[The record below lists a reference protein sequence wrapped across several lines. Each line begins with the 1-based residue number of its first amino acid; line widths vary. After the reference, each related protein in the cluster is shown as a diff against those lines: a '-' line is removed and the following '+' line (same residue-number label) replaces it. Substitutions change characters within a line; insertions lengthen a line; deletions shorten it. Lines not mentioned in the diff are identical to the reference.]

1 MKSRLYYAISCFL
14 LAVVLLF
21 LAVPL
26 FTHRLYPKQQAIR
39 VLHTMEKGEQLTDQ
53 DIEPI
58 TVGALHLSEGIALK
72 EEDVIGRYAAV
83 DLVAEDIL
91 FLSKLS
97 QLPLEGDLP
106 KDILP
111 EGNAAQLLKLR
122 MIEGSEYPIPETGDV
137 IKINLF
143 DKKWKDIPELQ
154 FVRILSVV
162 SPKKAEDTVVVTVAL
177 NEKQQQY
184 IKRQK
189 KTVFYASVIVRSN
202 EELAEKLLAEQE
214 SFFCGNADTDG
225 LGTLYAG
232 EITSQRTAD
241 AIKILREFPNI
252 GVMGF
257 QIHERKRQEGTT
269 AQIQQLYTVLDGM
282 AEVVIWD
289 GTSDWTDAFQTVMT
303 AKAEVTAC
311 LLTADVKGLLYF
323 KQYQD
328 KIRRLTHC
336 LLLEGLSKPYSLHEE
351 MDVTIGGFD
360 GILPFGREI
369 ERYVMEGNLFS
380 VLTCCHARY
389 CETVERTLDDLLEGR
404 MEK

>member
-26 FTHRLYPKQQAIR
+26 FAHRLYPKQQAIR
-39 VLHTMEKGEQLTDQ
+39 VLHTMEKGEQLTDK

-58 TVGALHLSEGIALK
+58 TVGALQLSEGIALT

-97 QLPLEGDLP
+97 QLPLEGN
-106 KDILP
+106 LP
-111 EGNAAQLLKLR
+111 EENTAQLMTLR
-122 MIEGSEYPIPETGDV
+122 MIEGSEYPVPETGDV

-162 SPKKAEDTVVVTVAL
+162 PPKKAEDTVAVTVAL

-184 IKRQK
+184 VKRQK

-214 SFFCGNADTDG
+214 SFF
-225 LGTLYAG
+225 
-232 EITSQRTAD
+232 E
-241 AIKILREFPNI
+241 
-252 GVMGF
+252 
-257 QIHERKRQEGTT
+257 
-269 AQIQQLYTVLDGM
+269 
-282 AEVVIWD
+282 
-289 GTSDWTDAFQTVMT
+289 
-303 AKAEVTAC
+303 
-311 LLTADVKGLLYF
+311 
-323 KQYQD
+323 
-328 KIRRLTHC
+328 
-336 LLLEGLSKPYSLHEE
+336 
-351 MDVTIGGFD
+351 
-360 GILPFGREI
+360 
-369 ERYVMEGNLFS
+369 
-380 VLTCCHARY
+380 
-389 CETVERTLDDLLEGR
+389 
-404 MEK
+404 

>member
-58 TVGALHLSEGIALK
+58 TVGALQLSEGIALT

-106 KDILP
+106 KDILL
-111 EGNAAQLLKLR
+111 EENTAQLMTLR
-122 MIEGSEYPIPETGDV
+122 MIEGSEYPV
-137 IKINLF
+137 
-143 DKKWKDIPELQ
+143 
-154 FVRILSVV
+154 
-162 SPKKAEDTVVVTVAL
+162 AVTVAL

-184 IKRQK
+184 VKRQK

-214 SFFCGNADTDG
+214 SFF
-225 LGTLYAG
+225 
-232 EITSQRTAD
+232 E
-241 AIKILREFPNI
+241 
-252 GVMGF
+252 
-257 QIHERKRQEGTT
+257 
-269 AQIQQLYTVLDGM
+269 
-282 AEVVIWD
+282 
-289 GTSDWTDAFQTVMT
+289 
-303 AKAEVTAC
+303 
-311 LLTADVKGLLYF
+311 
-323 KQYQD
+323 
-328 KIRRLTHC
+328 
-336 LLLEGLSKPYSLHEE
+336 
-351 MDVTIGGFD
+351 
-360 GILPFGREI
+360 
-369 ERYVMEGNLFS
+369 
-380 VLTCCHARY
+380 
-389 CETVERTLDDLLEGR
+389 
-404 MEK
+404 

>member
-1 MKSRLYYAISCFL
+1 M
-14 LAVVLLF
+14 
-21 LAVPL
+21 
-26 FTHRLYPKQQAIR
+26 
-39 VLHTMEKGEQLTDQ
+39 LHTMEKGEQLTDQ

-58 TVGALHLSEGIALK
+58 TVGALHLSEGIALT

-111 EGNAAQLLKLR
+111 EGNAAQLMTLR

-143 DKKWKDIPELQ
+143 DKKRKDIPELQ

-162 SPKKAEDTVVVTVAL
+162 PPKKAEDTVVVTVAL

-214 SFFCGNADTDG
+214 SFF
-225 LGTLYAG
+225 
-232 EITSQRTAD
+232 
-241 AIKILREFPNI
+241 
-252 GVMGF
+252 
-257 QIHERKRQEGTT
+257 
-269 AQIQQLYTVLDGM
+269 
-282 AEVVIWD
+282 
-289 GTSDWTDAFQTVMT
+289 
-303 AKAEVTAC
+303 
-311 LLTADVKGLLYF
+311 
-323 KQYQD
+323 
-328 KIRRLTHC
+328 
-336 LLLEGLSKPYSLHEE
+336 
-351 MDVTIGGFD
+351 
-360 GILPFGREI
+360 
-369 ERYVMEGNLFS
+369 
-380 VLTCCHARY
+380 
-389 CETVERTLDDLLEGR
+389 
-404 MEK
+404 

>member
-58 TVGALHLSEGIALK
+58 TVGALHLSEGIALT

-111 EGNAAQLLKLR
+111 KGNAAQLLKLR
-122 MIEGSEYPIPETGDV
+122 MIEGSEYPVPETGDV
-137 IKINLF
+137 IKIN
-143 DKKWKDIPELQ
+143 PELQ
-154 FVRILSVV
+154 FVRTLSVV
-162 SPKKAEDTVVVTVAL
+162 PPKKAEDTVVVTVAL

-214 SFFCGNADTDG
+214 SFF
-225 LGTLYAG
+225 
-232 EITSQRTAD
+232 
-241 AIKILREFPNI
+241 
-252 GVMGF
+252 
-257 QIHERKRQEGTT
+257 
-269 AQIQQLYTVLDGM
+269 
-282 AEVVIWD
+282 
-289 GTSDWTDAFQTVMT
+289 
-303 AKAEVTAC
+303 
-311 LLTADVKGLLYF
+311 
-323 KQYQD
+323 
-328 KIRRLTHC
+328 
-336 LLLEGLSKPYSLHEE
+336 
-351 MDVTIGGFD
+351 
-360 GILPFGREI
+360 
-369 ERYVMEGNLFS
+369 
-380 VLTCCHARY
+380 
-389 CETVERTLDDLLEGR
+389 
-404 MEK
+404 

>member
-58 TVGALHLSEGIALK
+58 TVGALHLSEGIALT

-111 EGNAAQLLKLR
+111 EGNAAQLMTLR

-143 DKKWKDIPELQ
+143 DKKRKDIPEL
-154 FVRILSVV
+154 SVV
-162 SPKKAEDTVVVTVAL
+162 PPKKAEDTVAVTVAL

-214 SFFCGNADTDG
+214 SFF
-225 LGTLYAG
+225 
-232 EITSQRTAD
+232 
-241 AIKILREFPNI
+241 
-252 GVMGF
+252 
-257 QIHERKRQEGTT
+257 
-269 AQIQQLYTVLDGM
+269 
-282 AEVVIWD
+282 
-289 GTSDWTDAFQTVMT
+289 
-303 AKAEVTAC
+303 
-311 LLTADVKGLLYF
+311 
-323 KQYQD
+323 
-328 KIRRLTHC
+328 
-336 LLLEGLSKPYSLHEE
+336 
-351 MDVTIGGFD
+351 
-360 GILPFGREI
+360 
-369 ERYVMEGNLFS
+369 
-380 VLTCCHARY
+380 
-389 CETVERTLDDLLEGR
+389 
-404 MEK
+404 

>member
-39 VLHTMEKGEQLTDQ
+39 VLHTMEKGEQLTDK

-58 TVGALHLSEGIALK
+58 TVGALQLSEGIALT
-72 EEDVIGRYAAV
+72 EE

-106 KDILP
+106 KDILL
-111 EGNAAQLLKLR
+111 EENTAQLMTLR
-122 MIEGSEYPIPETGDV
+122 MIEGSEYPVPETGDV

-162 SPKKAEDTVVVTVAL
+162 PPKKAEDTVAVTVAL

-184 IKRQK
+184 VKRQK

-214 SFFCGNADTDG
+214 SFF
-225 LGTLYAG
+225 
-232 EITSQRTAD
+232 E
-241 AIKILREFPNI
+241 
-252 GVMGF
+252 
-257 QIHERKRQEGTT
+257 
-269 AQIQQLYTVLDGM
+269 
-282 AEVVIWD
+282 
-289 GTSDWTDAFQTVMT
+289 
-303 AKAEVTAC
+303 
-311 LLTADVKGLLYF
+311 
-323 KQYQD
+323 
-328 KIRRLTHC
+328 
-336 LLLEGLSKPYSLHEE
+336 
-351 MDVTIGGFD
+351 
-360 GILPFGREI
+360 
-369 ERYVMEGNLFS
+369 
-380 VLTCCHARY
+380 
-389 CETVERTLDDLLEGR
+389 
-404 MEK
+404 

>member
-58 TVGALHLSEGIALK
+58 TVGALHLSEGVALA

-111 EGNAAQLLKLR
+111 EGNAAQLMTLR

-162 SPKKAEDTVVVTVAL
+162 PPKKAEDTVVTVAL

-214 SFFCGNADTDG
+214 SFF
-225 LGTLYAG
+225 
-232 EITSQRTAD
+232 E
-241 AIKILREFPNI
+241 
-252 GVMGF
+252 
-257 QIHERKRQEGTT
+257 
-269 AQIQQLYTVLDGM
+269 
-282 AEVVIWD
+282 
-289 GTSDWTDAFQTVMT
+289 
-303 AKAEVTAC
+303 
-311 LLTADVKGLLYF
+311 
-323 KQYQD
+323 
-328 KIRRLTHC
+328 
-336 LLLEGLSKPYSLHEE
+336 
-351 MDVTIGGFD
+351 
-360 GILPFGREI
+360 
-369 ERYVMEGNLFS
+369 
-380 VLTCCHARY
+380 
-389 CETVERTLDDLLEGR
+389 
-404 MEK
+404 

>member
-39 VLHTMEKGEQLTDQ
+39 VLHTMEKGEQLTDK

-58 TVGALHLSEGIALK
+58 TVGALHLSEGIALT

-97 QLPLEGDLP
+97 QLPLEGNLP

-111 EGNAAQLLKLR
+111 EGNTAQLMTLR
-122 MIEGSEYPIPETGDV
+122 MIEGSEYPVPETGDV

-162 SPKKAEDTVVVTVAL
+162 PPKKAEDTVAVTVAL

-184 IKRQK
+184 VKRQK

-202 EELAEKLLAEQE
+202 EELAEKLLVEQE
-214 SFFCGNADTDG
+214 SFF
-225 LGTLYAG
+225 
-232 EITSQRTAD
+232 E
-241 AIKILREFPNI
+241 
-252 GVMGF
+252 
-257 QIHERKRQEGTT
+257 
-269 AQIQQLYTVLDGM
+269 
-282 AEVVIWD
+282 
-289 GTSDWTDAFQTVMT
+289 
-303 AKAEVTAC
+303 
-311 LLTADVKGLLYF
+311 
-323 KQYQD
+323 
-328 KIRRLTHC
+328 
-336 LLLEGLSKPYSLHEE
+336 
-351 MDVTIGGFD
+351 
-360 GILPFGREI
+360 
-369 ERYVMEGNLFS
+369 
-380 VLTCCHARY
+380 
-389 CETVERTLDDLLEGR
+389 
-404 MEK
+404 